1 VLKRLSDTLSNLHT
15 HASKAHILAQR
26 GSVQGQSL
34 RTELNTIGADLRRAH
49 ERAPGWRPALDAAKH
64 LVVGGDPTKEQ
75 LISRD
80 LRLTDE
86 TIGSISTLVR
96 DLEETRL
103 GIKGFRDQIGFFDA
117 SMMGFHLGAGEHIGV
132 GVEEEVQVLS
142 RVVAE
147 FERAIGRAKSPGRE
161 SRADEVLEIDA

>member
-1 VLKRLSDTLSNLHT
+1 
-15 HASKAHILAQR
+15 
-26 GSVQGQSL
+26 
-34 RTELNTIGADLRRAH
+34 
-49 ERAPGWRPALDAAKH
+49 LDAAKH

-86 TIGSISTLVR
+86 TIGSISTLVH

-147 FERAIGRAKSPGRE
+147 FERAIGRAKGSGRDGRSE
-161 SRADEVLEIDA
+161 KEVLEIDA

>member
-1 VLKRLSDTLSNLHT
+1 M
-15 HASKAHILAQR
+15 
-26 GSVQGQSL
+26 
-34 RTELNTIGADLRRAH
+34 
-49 ERAPGWRPALDAAKH
+49 
-64 LVVGGDPTKEQ
+64 
-75 LISRD
+75 
-80 LRLTDE
+80 
-86 TIGSISTLVR
+86 VR

-147 FERAIGRAKSPGRE
+147 FERAIGRAKGPGRE